1 MYIVTYIYISN
12 IKCVYIE
19 SISAS
24 TIQGLLRTHIHTMLQ
39 GSLWT
44 MCQMYLFKSSPKRP
58 SLATQTHTH
67 TNYVGQ
73 PTKFKSNVSA
83 FSLVFSGDKSCQDL
97 RHQTFLSD
105 RFPSA
110 TKRLKVVRICIGL
123 RLLVKASARGNLA
136 NNVGSLS
143 CSGVQSRIVQQ
154 MKH

>member
-1 MYIVTYIYISN
+1 MCI
-12 IKCVYIE
+12 YIE

-24 TIQGLLRTHIHTMLQ
+24 TIQGLLRTHTHTMLQ

-44 MCQMYLFKSSPKRP
+44 ICQMYLFKSSPKCP

-67 TNYVGQ
+67 PNYVGQ
-73 PTKFKSNVSA
+73 PTKSNVSA

-97 RHQTFLSD
+97 RHQTLLSD

-136 NNVGSLS
+136 NTVGSFS
-143 CSGVQSRIVQQ
+143 CSGVQSRILQ
-154 MKH
+154 

>member
-1 MYIVTYIYISN
+1 MCIYREYISFN
-12 IKCVYIE
+12 NSGFVADSYSYNVARVTLDNVSNV
-19 SISAS
+19 SIQIFSQAS
-24 TIQGLLRTHIHTMLQ
+24 LVGH
-39 GSLWT
+39 
-44 MCQMYLFKSSPKRP
+44 PN
-58 SLATQTHTH
+58 THTH

-136 NNVGSLS
+136 NNVGSFS